1 MSTAQTASNPA
12 QQGFLKVD
20 RAGRSVIL
28 GGGLRR
34 QMSHQAGFYEL
45 KEGHGERLVFERVQ
59 RVPKHNELREPIVF
73 QGDIGGI
80 GSTIDVISFVLN
92 SRLTGQLTCVQGDVR
107 KSLYFKEGE
116 LCAGRSNH
124 LDDSLTEVLF
134 RFGAIERE
142 PLMEAE
148 REALELKRPLGNYL
162 VEQGL
167 INQGQL
173 YLFFKKQ
180 VEEIFYSLLFFVYG
194 DFYFTVPHLEEVPTP
209 LQLSTQQLLLDGVS
223 RADDMRRF
231 KSYIPSRSCL
241 IARIES
247 ASEAPSEEARALLSL
262 LREPMSIQE
271 LMDHFRIGE
280 FRLYQRIYH
289 LIEDGFA
296 SVIALEEERDRRVT
310 TGELVAFYNNA
321 FQLIFSF
328 SEQAGQPGTLSQG
341 METFRQFY
349 GFTELFNQVTFNERG
364 QLNQDRLLEN
374 LRALERSEPL
384 FFLGQALS
392 ELLYFQLFGAR
403 TWLDETQRAQLRVVY
418 DELAQLIA

>member
-1 MSTAQTASNPA
+1 MSTATVTSDSAP
-12 QQGFLKVD
+12 QGFLKVD
-20 RAGRSVIL
+20 RAGRSVVL

-45 KEGHGERLVFERVQ
+45 KEGHSDQLIFERVQ

-107 KSLYFKEGE
+107 KSLFFKEGE

-142 PLMEAE
+142 PLEEAE

-173 YLFFKKQ
+173 YLYFKKQ

-241 IARIES
+241 IARIDS
-247 ASEAPSEEARALLSL
+247 ASEAPTEEARAILSL
-262 LREPMSIQE
+262 LREPMSVQE

-280 FRLYQRIYH
+280 FRLYQRIFH
-289 LIEDGFA
+289 LIDDGFA
-296 SVIALEEERDRRVT
+296 SVVALEEERDRRVT

-321 FQLIFSF
+321 FQLI
-328 SEQAGQPGTLSQG
+328 SEFASDVGHHDSLRQG
-341 METFRQFY
+341 METFKQFY
-349 GFTELFNQVTFNERG
+349 GFSELFHGVAYNEQG
-364 QLNQDRLLEN
+364 QLNQHKLLEN
-374 LRALERSEPL
+374 LRSLERSEPL

-392 ELLYFQLFGAR
+392 ELFYFQLFGAR
-403 TWLDETQRAQLRVVY
+403 AWLDDSQHFQLRVVY
-418 DELAQLIA
+418 DELAQLVA

>member
-1 MSTAQTASNPA
+1 
-12 QQGFLKVD
+12 
-20 RAGRSVIL
+20 
-28 GGGLRR
+28 
-34 QMSHQAGFYEL
+34 MSHQAGFYEL
-45 KEGHGERLVFERVQ
+45 KDSQGDQLVFERVQ
-59 RVPKHNELREPIVF
+59 RVPKQNELREPIVF
-73 QGDIGGI
+73 QGDIGGV

-124 LDDSLTEVLF
+124 LEDSLTEVLF

-148 REALELKRPLGNYL
+148 REALELKKPLGNYL

-173 YLFFKKQ
+173 YLYFKKQ

-231 KSYIPSRSCL
+231 KSLIPSRSCL

-247 ASEAPSEEARALLSL
+247 ASEAPSEESRAILSL
-262 LREPMSIQE
+262 LREPMSVQE

-321 FQLIFSF
+321 FQLVYSF
-328 SEQAGQPGTLSQG
+328 AEPAGQPDTLSHG

-349 GFTELFNQVTFNERG
+349 GFSELFDQVTFNDRG
-364 QLNQDRLLEN
+364 QLNQDRLLDN
-374 LRALERSEPL
+374 LRGLERSEPL

-403 TWLDETQRAQLRVVY
+403 AWLDDTQRAQLRVVY
-418 DELAQLIA
+418 DELAQLVA